1 MALQRIIAEPF
12 SARFW
17 EMSRYLFKH
26 IRIISPSEGID
37 EHRNLMIDEHGIISY
52 PDQQP
57 QESNNLIVIDAK
69 GYIAAPG
76 FVDMHV
82 HLREPGQEYKETI
95 ATGTAAAAN
104 GGFTDVV
111 CMPNTQPAIDSL
123 VILDYINNKAKGNL
137 VNVHVCAATTIGRK
151 GELLTPMIELMESGA
166 VMFSDDGSC
175 VESAEMMRR
184 AFDYLAPFD
193 GLLTQHCE
201 EHSLT
206 KDFVMHEGEV
216 SAELGL
222 KGYPSVAEELIVSR
236 DIQLALHCGNR
247 RYHVSHMSTRGS
259 VQLVRE
265 AKARGQRITC
275 EVTPH
280 HFMMTHEAI
289 KTYGSQ
295 AKMNPPLREQADIE
309 AILQGLADGTI
320 DAIATDHAP
329 HAEHEKH
336 CELALAAN
344 GILGLET
351 CIGLVISHLVK
362 KDIIS
367 LNRMIELLSIGPRT
381 ILKLQQPSLAE
392 GAQACLTIIYL
403 DASWIPSP
411 ETSKSKSQNSPFYGT
426 PLKGKPVF
434 AFNNGQGI
442 ASQL

>member
-1 MALQRIIAEPF
+1 MT
-12 SARFW
+12 S
-17 EMSRYLFKH
+17 YLFKG
-26 IRIISPSEGID
+26 IRIISPNEGID
-37 EHRNLMIDEHGIISY
+37 ETRDLMIDQRGIISY
-52 PDQQP
+52 PNHILEQQ
-57 QESNNLIVIDAK
+57 QNLTIIDAK
-69 GYIAAPG
+69 GYLAAPG

-95 ATGTAAAAN
+95 ETGTAAAAN

-111 CMPNTQPAIDSL
+111 CMPNTQPAIDSRI
-123 VILDYINNKAKGNL
+123 VLDYIKNKSNGNI
-137 VNVHVCAATTIGRK
+137 VNVHVCASTTIGRK
-151 GELLTPMIELMESGA
+151 GELLTPMIELMEAGA

-175 VESAEMMRR
+175 VESPEMMRR

-206 KDFVMHEGEV
+206 RDFVMHEGEV
-216 SAELGL
+216 SAELGV
-222 KGYPSVAEELIVSR
+222 KGYPSIAEELIVSR
-236 DIQLALHCGNR
+236 DIQLARYCGNR
-247 RYHVSHMSTRGS
+247 RYHVSHMSTHGS

-265 AKARGQRITC
+265 AKERGQRVTC

-289 KTYGSQ
+289 KKHGTQ
-295 AKMNPPLREQADIE
+295 AKMNPPLREQSDIE

-351 CIGLVISHLVK
+351 CIGLTIKHLVQTG
-362 KDIIS
+362 IITLS
-367 LNRMIELLSIGPRT
+367 RMIELLSIGPRA
-381 ILKLQQPSLAE
+381 ILKLPQPSLAD
-392 GAQACLTIIYL
+392 GALACLTIIDL
-403 DASWIPSP
+403 EAQWTPIP
-411 ETSKSKSQNSPFYGT
+411 ETSKSKSQNSPFFGT
-426 PLKGKPVF
+426 ELIGKPVF
-434 AFNNGQGI
+434 VFNNAQVVG
-442 ASQL
+442 SEL